1 MPIRYLC
8 ISTNRKYEGVRGVR
22 ENVLGK
28 TTRKDF
34 REGTGAPQR
43 YWTISSFFLC
53 NISLSLLWFHPF
65 NTQN

>member
-8 ISTNRKYEGVRGVR
+8 ISTNRKYEGVRGVG

-28 TTRKDF
+28 TTRKDY

-43 YWTISSFFLC
+43 Y
-53 NISLSLLWFHPF
+53 
-65 NTQN
+65 